1 MGCFFY
7 CKWYN
12 LVKYILYYI
21 KALGGASVK
30 AIFNTYRLVRKNA
43 GAIYVLIFLESII
56 SALTDPLIIYATKLS
71 VDSIVGFVS
80 GGADVKP
87 VIFLVLLFA
96 WKELSKFFR
105 NILDIK
111 LEQRLELNL
120 NKSLMNKLSL
130 IAVDEIEKP
139 EFQDKLNQIKDRPH
153 LALIELF
160 NSSILILSTVIKV
173 VGIAFV
179 FFNISGILGISYLIA
194 AIFDILFTFLAVNKM
209 NKMFENTS
217 RNEREMENVIDI
229 LKNKDALYEIK
240 VFKMKNLFLNRFE
253 KYSSAVFKERLDTTL
268 KSQNYLLLSS
278 VVNIVW
284 MGLVILFIV
293 SKLLAKVIGAGD
305 LTAIV
310 TSASSTLDMAEDF
323 VYEASTVSNNGYIAN
338 TLFYILSSDER
349 KVEKSSK
356 YGDEIEFSHVSF
368 KYPVTQKT
376 VLHDLSFKINKDKV
390 TAIVGENGA
399 GKSTI
404 IKLVAGL
411 YEPTEGSVRISN
423 MNPYSMS
430 NEDISNELS
439 IVFQDFKNYELS
451 LRDNILFG
459 KVGDISEDLG
469 LLELDKYSED
479 TNIGKL
485 EEDGVY
491 LSGGENQKLA
501 LARAIQKKSDFL
513 IFDEPTASMD
523 PMVEAKMYDNILK
536 VLKSRG
542 AIIITHR
549 LVLSK
554 LADDII
560 VLGDGRI
567 VERGSHDELM
577 NRGGIYKQMYDE
589 QSGWYKEN

>member
-1 MGCFFY
+1 M
-7 CKWYN
+7 
-12 LVKYILYYI
+12 
-21 KALGGASVK
+21 K
-30 AIFNTYRLVRKNA
+30 AIFNTYRLVRRNA
-43 GAIYVLIFLESII
+43 GAIYALIILESII

-130 IAVDEIEKP
+130 IAVDEIEKS

-153 LALIELF
+153 IALIELF

-194 AIFDILFTFLAVNKM
+194 AIFDILFTFMAVNKM

-278 VVNIVW
+278 VVNIIW

-293 SKLLAKVIGAGD
+293 SKLLAKAIGAGD

-338 TLFYILSSDER
+338 TLFYILSYDER

-356 YGDEIEFSHVSF
+356 YGDDIEFSHVSF
-368 KYPVTQKT
+368 KYPGTEKM
-376 VLHDLSFKINKDKV
+376 VLNDLSFRINKDKV

-411 YEPTEGSVRISN
+411 YEPTEGSVKISN

-439 IVFQDFKNYELS
+439 IVFQDFKNYEIS

-459 KVGDISEDLG
+459 KAGDISEDLR

-491 LSGGENQKLA
+491 LSGGESQKLA

-560 VLGDGRI
+560 VLNEGRI
-567 VERGSHDELM
+567 IERGSHDELM

>member
-1 MGCFFY
+1 M
-7 CKWYN
+7 
-12 LVKYILYYI
+12 
-21 KALGGASVK
+21 K
-30 AIFNTYRLVRKNA
+30 AIFNTYRLVRKHA
-43 GAIYVLIFLESII
+43 GTIYALIILESII

-130 IAVDEIEKP
+130 IAVDEIEKS

-153 LALIELF
+153 FALIELF

-293 SKLLAKVIGAGD
+293 SKLLAKAIGAGD

-338 TLFYILSSDER
+338 TLFFILSYDER

-368 KYPVTQKT
+368 KYPGTQKT

-423 MNPYSMS
+423 MNPYLMS

-439 IVFQDFKNYELS
+439 IVFQDFKNYELN

-459 KVGDISEDLG
+459 KVGDIAEDLK

-560 VLGDGRI
+560 VLSEGRI
-567 VERGSHDELM
+567 IERGTHDELM
-577 NRGGIYKQMYDE
+577 NKGGIYKKMYDE

>member
-1 MGCFFY
+1 M
-7 CKWYN
+7 
-12 LVKYILYYI
+12 
-21 KALGGASVK
+21 
-30 AIFNTYRLVRKNA
+30 
-43 GAIYVLIFLESII
+43 
-56 SALTDPLIIYATKLS
+56 
-71 VDSIVGFVS
+71 
-80 GGADVKP
+80 
-87 VIFLVLLFA
+87 
-96 WKELSKFFR
+96 
-105 NILDIK
+105 
-111 LEQRLELNL
+111 
-120 NKSLMNKLSL
+120 
-130 IAVDEIEKP
+130 
-139 EFQDKLNQIKDRPH
+139 
-153 LALIELF
+153 
-160 NSSILILSTVIKV
+160 STVIKV

-179 FFNISGILGISYLIA
+179 FFKISSILGISYLVA

-240 VFKMKNLFLNRFE
+240 VFKMKEFFLRRFE
-253 KYSSAVFKERLDTTL
+253 KYSSAVFEERLGTTL

-278 VVNIVW
+278 IVNIVW

-293 SKLLAKVIGAGD
+293 SKLLAKAIGAGD

-338 TLFYILSSDER
+338 TLFYILSYDER

-356 YGDEIEFSHVSF
+356 HGEEIEFSNVSF
-368 KYPVTQKT
+368 KYPGTQKT

-411 YEPTEGSVRISN
+411 YEPTEGTVRISN

-451 LRDNILFG
+451 LCDNILFG
-459 KVGDISEDLG
+459 KVGDISEDLK

>member
-1 MGCFFY
+1 M
-7 CKWYN
+7 
-12 LVKYILYYI
+12 
-21 KALGGASVK
+21 K
-30 AIFNTYRLVRKNA
+30 AIFNTYRLVRRNV
-43 GAIYVLIFLESII
+43 GAIYALIILESII

-111 LEQRLELNL
+111 LEQKLELNL

-130 IAVDEIEKP
+130 IAVDEIEKS

-293 SKLLAKVIGAGD
+293 SKLLAKAIGAGD

-310 TSASSTLDMAEDF
+310 TSASNTLDMAEDF

-338 TLFYILSSDER
+338 TLFYILSYDER

-368 KYPVTQKT
+368 KYPGTQKT
-376 VLHDLSFKINKDKV
+376 VLHNLSFKINKDKV

-411 YEPTEGSVRISN
+411 YEPTEGTVRISN

-459 KVGDISEDLG
+459 KVGDISEDLK

-523 PMVEAKMYDNILK
+523 PMVEAKMYDNIMK

>member
-1 MGCFFY
+1 M
-7 CKWYN
+7 
-12 LVKYILYYI
+12 
-21 KALGGASVK
+21 K
-30 AIFNTYRLVRKNA
+30 AIFNTYRLVRRNA
-43 GAIYVLIFLESII
+43 GAIYVLILLESII

-111 LEQRLELNL
+111 LEQSLELNL

-130 IAVDEIEKP
+130 IAVDEIEKS

-153 LALIELF
+153 FALIELF

-179 FFNISGILGISYLIA
+179 FFNISGILGISYLVA
-194 AIFDILFTFLAVNKM
+194 AIFDILFTFMAVNKM

-293 SKLLAKVIGAGD
+293 SKLLAKAIGAGD

-356 YGDEIEFSHVSF
+356 YADEIEFSHVSF
-368 KYPVTQKT
+368 KYPGTQKT

-459 KVGDISEDLG
+459 KVGDISEDLK

-567 VERGSHDELM
+567 IERGSHDELM

>member
-1 MGCFFY
+1 M
-7 CKWYN
+7 
-12 LVKYILYYI
+12 
-21 KALGGASVK
+21 K
-30 AIFNTYRLVRKNA
+30 AIFNTYRLVRKHA
-43 GAIYVLIFLESII
+43 GTIYVLILLESII

-130 IAVDEIEKP
+130 IAVDEIEKS

-194 AIFDILFTFLAVNKM
+194 AIFDILFTFMAVNKM

-253 KYSSAVFKERLDTTL
+253 KYSSAVFKERLETTL

-293 SKLLAKVIGAGD
+293 SKLLAKAIGAGD

-338 TLFYILSSDER
+338 TLFFILSYDER

-368 KYPVTQKT
+368 KYPGTEKM

-439 IVFQDFKNYELS
+439 IVFQDFKNYEIS

-459 KVGDISEDLG
+459 KAGDIAEDLR

-491 LSGGENQKLA
+491 LSGGESQKLA

-560 VLGDGRI
+560 VLNEGRI
-567 VERGSHDELM
+567 IERGSHDELM
-577 NRGGIYKQMYDE
+577 NKGGIYKQMYDE

>member
-1 MGCFFY
+1 M
-7 CKWYN
+7 
-12 LVKYILYYI
+12 
-21 KALGGASVK
+21 K
-30 AIFNTYRLVRKNA
+30 AIFNTYRLVRKHA
-43 GAIYVLIFLESII
+43 GTIYVLILLESII

-160 NSSILILSTVIKV
+160 NSSILIFSTVIKV

-179 FFNISGILGISYLIA
+179 FFKISSILGISYLIA
-194 AIFDILFTFLAVNKM
+194 AIFDILFTFMAVNKM

-278 VVNIVW
+278 VVNIIW

-293 SKLLAKVIGAGD
+293 SKLLAKAIGAGD

-338 TLFYILSSDER
+338 TLFYILSYDER

-368 KYPVTQKT
+368 KYPGTEKM
-376 VLHDLSFKINKDKV
+376 VLNDLSFRINKDKV

-423 MNPYSMS
+423 MNPYSMP

-439 IVFQDFKNYELS
+439 IVFQDFKNYEIS
-451 LRDNILFG
+451 LRDNIVFG
-459 KVGDISEDLG
+459 KAGDISEDLR

-491 LSGGENQKLA
+491 LSGGESQKLA

-536 VLKSRG
+536 VLKNRG
-542 AIIITHR
+542 ALIITHR

-560 VLGDGRI
+560 VLNEGRI

>member
-1 MGCFFY
+1 M
-7 CKWYN
+7 
-12 LVKYILYYI
+12 
-21 KALGGASVK
+21 K
-30 AIFNTYRLVRKNA
+30 AIFNTYRLVRKHA
-43 GAIYVLIFLESII
+43 GTIYVLILLESII

-130 IAVDEIEKP
+130 IAVDEIEKS

-194 AIFDILFTFLAVNKM
+194 AVFDILFTFMAVNKM

-278 VVNIVW
+278 VVNIIW

-293 SKLLAKVIGAGD
+293 SKLLAKAIGAGD

-338 TLFYILSSDER
+338 TLFFILSYDER

-368 KYPVTQKT
+368 KYPGTQKT

-439 IVFQDFKNYELS
+439 IVFQDFKNYEIS

-459 KVGDISEDLG
+459 KAGDISEDLR
-469 LLELDKYSED
+469 LLELDKYSEN

-491 LSGGENQKLA
+491 LSGGESQKLA

-560 VLGDGRI
+560 VLNEGRI

>member
-1 MGCFFY
+1 M
-7 CKWYN
+7 
-12 LVKYILYYI
+12 
-21 KALGGASVK
+21 K
-30 AIFNTYRLVRKNA
+30 AIFNTYRLVRRNA
-43 GAIYVLIFLESII
+43 GAIYALIILESII

-179 FFNISGILGISYLIA
+179 FFKISGILGISYLIA
-194 AIFDILFTFLAVNKM
+194 AIFDILFTFMAVNKM

-217 RNEREMENVIDI
+217 RNERDMENVIDI

-293 SKLLAKVIGAGD
+293 SKLLAKAIGAGD

-338 TLFYILSSDER
+338 TLFYILSYDER

-368 KYPVTQKT
+368 KYPGTQKT
-376 VLHDLSFKINKDKV
+376 VLHDLSFRINKDKV

-451 LRDNILFG
+451 LCDNILFG
-459 KVGDISEDLG
+459 KVGDISEDLK

>member
-1 MGCFFY
+1 M
-7 CKWYN
+7 
-12 LVKYILYYI
+12 
-21 KALGGASVK
+21 K
-30 AIFNTYRLVRKNA
+30 AIFNTYRLVRKHA
-43 GAIYVLIFLESII
+43 GTIYVLILLESII

-194 AIFDILFTFLAVNKM
+194 AIFDILFTFMAVNKM

-293 SKLLAKVIGAGD
+293 SKLLAKAIGAGD

-338 TLFYILSSDER
+338 TLFFILSYDER

-368 KYPVTQKT
+368 KYPGTEKM

-459 KVGDISEDLG
+459 KVGDISEDLR
-469 LLELDKYSED
+469 LLELDKYSEN

-491 LSGGENQKLA
+491 LSGGESQKLA

-536 VLKSRG
+536 VLKNRG
-542 AIIITHR
+542 ALIITHR

-560 VLGDGRI
+560 VLNEGRI
-567 VERGSHDELM
+567 IERGSHDELM

>member
-1 MGCFFY
+1 M
-7 CKWYN
+7 
-12 LVKYILYYI
+12 
-21 KALGGASVK
+21 K
-30 AIFNTYRLVRKNA
+30 AIFNTYRLVRKHA
-43 GAIYVLIFLESII
+43 GTIYALILLESII

-130 IAVDEIEKP
+130 IAVDEIEKS

-194 AIFDILFTFLAVNKM
+194 AIFDILFTFMAVNKM

-229 LKNKDALYEIK
+229 LKNKEALYEIK

-293 SKLLAKVIGAGD
+293 SKLLAKAIGAGD

-338 TLFYILSSDER
+338 TLFYILSYDER

-368 KYPVTQKT
+368 KYPGTEKM

-439 IVFQDFKNYELS
+439 IVFQDFKNYEIS

-459 KVGDISEDLG
+459 KAGDISEDLR

-560 VLGDGRI
+560 VLNEGRI

>member
-1 MGCFFY
+1 M
-7 CKWYN
+7 
-12 LVKYILYYI
+12 
-21 KALGGASVK
+21 K
-30 AIFNTYRLVRKNA
+30 AIFNTYRLVRRNA
-43 GAIYVLIFLESII
+43 GAIYVLILLESII

-130 IAVDEIEKP
+130 IAVDEIEKS

-194 AIFDILFTFLAVNKM
+194 AVFDILFTFMAVNKM

-217 RNEREMENVIDI
+217 RNEREMENLIDI

-293 SKLLAKVIGAGD
+293 SKLLAKAIGAGD

-368 KYPVTQKT
+368 KYPGTQKT

-459 KVGDISEDLG
+459 KVGDISEDLK

-567 VERGSHDELM
+567 VERGSHNELM

>member
-1 MGCFFY
+1 M
-7 CKWYN
+7 
-12 LVKYILYYI
+12 
-21 KALGGASVK
+21 K
-30 AIFNTYRLVRKNA
+30 AIFNTYRLVRKHA
-43 GAIYVLIFLESII
+43 GTIYVLILLESII

-130 IAVDEIEKP
+130 IAVDEIEKS

-194 AIFDILFTFLAVNKM
+194 AIFDILFTFMAVNKM

-278 VVNIVW
+278 VVNIIW

-293 SKLLAKVIGAGD
+293 SKLLAKAIGAGD

-338 TLFYILSSDER
+338 TLFYILSYDER
-349 KVEKSSK
+349 KVEKVSK

-368 KYPVTQKT
+368 KYPGTEKM

-439 IVFQDFKNYELS
+439 IVFQDFKNYEIS

-459 KVGDISEDLG
+459 KAGDISEDLR

-560 VLGDGRI
+560 VLNEGRI
-567 VERGSHDELM
+567 IERGSHDELM

>member
-1 MGCFFY
+1 M
-7 CKWYN
+7 
-12 LVKYILYYI
+12 
-21 KALGGASVK
+21 K
-30 AIFNTYRLVRKNA
+30 AIFNTYRLVRRNA
-43 GAIYVLIFLESII
+43 GAIYVLILLESII

-130 IAVDEIEKP
+130 ISVDEIEKS

-194 AIFDILFTFLAVNKM
+194 AIFDILFTFMAVNKM

-284 MGLVILFIV
+284 MGLVIIFIV
-293 SKLLAKVIGAGD
+293 SKLLEKAIGAGD

-368 KYPVTQKT
+368 KYPGTQKT

-459 KVGDISEDLG
+459 KVGDISEDLK

-501 LARAIQKKSDFL
+501 LSRAIQKKSDFL

-554 LADDII
+554 LADDVI
-560 VLGDGRI
+560 VLNDGRI
-567 VERGSHDELM
+567 IERGSHEELM
-577 NRGGIYKQMYDE
+577 KKGGIYKQMYDE

>member
-1 MGCFFY
+1 M
-7 CKWYN
+7 
-12 LVKYILYYI
+12 
-21 KALGGASVK
+21 K
-30 AIFNTYRLVRKNA
+30 AIFNTYRLVRRNA
-43 GAIYVLIFLESII
+43 GAIYALIILESII

-130 IAVDEIEKP
+130 ISVDEIEKS

-179 FFNISGILGISYLIA
+179 FFKISSILGISYLIA
-194 AIFDILFTFLAVNKM
+194 AIFDILFTFMAVNKM

-293 SKLLAKVIGAGD
+293 SKLLAKAIGAGD

-338 TLFYILSSDER
+338 TLFFILSYDER

-368 KYPVTQKT
+368 KYPGTEKM

-439 IVFQDFKNYELS
+439 IVFQDFKNYEIS

-459 KVGDISEDLG
+459 KAGDISEDLR

-560 VLGDGRI
+560 VLNEGRI
-567 VERGSHDELM
+567 IERGSHDELM
-577 NRGGIYKQMYDE
+577 NKGGIYKQMYDE
-589 QSGWYKEN
+589 QSSWYKEN

>member
-1 MGCFFY
+1 M
-7 CKWYN
+7 
-12 LVKYILYYI
+12 
-21 KALGGASVK
+21 K
-30 AIFNTYRLVRKNA
+30 AIFNTYRLVRRNA
-43 GAIYVLIFLESII
+43 GAIYALILLESII

-130 IAVDEIEKP
+130 IAVDEIEKS

-179 FFNISGILGISYLIA
+179 FFKISSILGISYLIA
-194 AIFDILFTFLAVNKM
+194 AIFDILFTFMAVNKM

-253 KYSSAVFKERLDTTL
+253 KYSSEVFEERLGTTL

-293 SKLLAKVIGAGD
+293 SKLLAKAIGAGD

-338 TLFYILSSDER
+338 TLFYILSYDER

-356 YGDEIEFSHVSF
+356 YGDDIEFSHVSF
-368 KYPVTQKT
+368 KYPGTKKMVFN
-376 VLHDLSFKINKDKV
+376 DLSFRINKDKV

-411 YEPTEGSVRISN
+411 YEPTEGTVRISN

-459 KVGDISEDLG
+459 KVGDISEDLK

>member
-1 MGCFFY
+1 M
-7 CKWYN
+7 
-12 LVKYILYYI
+12 
-21 KALGGASVK
+21 K
-30 AIFNTYRLVRKNA
+30 AIFNTYRLVRKHA
-43 GAIYVLIFLESII
+43 GAIYVLILLESII

-80 GGADVKP
+80 GDADVKP

-130 IAVDEIEKP
+130 IAVDEIEKS

-160 NSSILILSTVIKV
+160 YSSILILSTVIKV

-194 AIFDILFTFLAVNKM
+194 AIFDILFTFMAVNKM

-229 LKNKDALYEIK
+229 LKNKDALYEIR

-293 SKLLAKVIGAGD
+293 SKLLAKAIGAGD

-338 TLFYILSSDER
+338 TLFFILSYDER

-368 KYPVTQKT
+368 KYPGTEKM

-439 IVFQDFKNYELS
+439 IVFQDFKNYEIS

-459 KVGDISEDLG
+459 KAGDIAEDLR
-469 LLELDKYSED
+469 LLELDKYSEN

-491 LSGGENQKLA
+491 LSGGESQKLA

-560 VLGDGRI
+560 VLNEGRI

-577 NRGGIYKQMYDE
+577 NKGGIYKQMYDE

>member
-1 MGCFFY
+1 M
-7 CKWYN
+7 
-12 LVKYILYYI
+12 
-21 KALGGASVK
+21 K

-43 GAIYVLIFLESII
+43 GAIYVLILLESII

-130 IAVDEIEKP
+130 IAVDEIEKS

-194 AIFDILFTFLAVNKM
+194 AIFDILFTFMAVNKM

-338 TLFYILSSDER
+338 TLFYILSYDER

-356 YGDEIEFSHVSF
+356 HGDEIEFSHVSF
-368 KYPVTQKT
+368 KYPGTQKT

-459 KVGDISEDLG
+459 KVGDISEDLR
-469 LLELDKYSED
+469 LLELDKYSEN

-560 VLGDGRI
+560 VLNDGRI

>member
-1 MGCFFY
+1 M
-7 CKWYN
+7 
-12 LVKYILYYI
+12 
-21 KALGGASVK
+21 K
-30 AIFNTYRLVRKNA
+30 AIFNTYRLVRRNA
-43 GAIYVLIFLESII
+43 GAIYALIILESII

-139 EFQDKLNQIKDRPH
+139 EFQDKLNQIKYRPH
-153 LALIELF
+153 FALIELF

-293 SKLLAKVIGAGD
+293 SKLLAKAIGAGD

-338 TLFYILSSDER
+338 TLFFILSYDER

-368 KYPVTQKT
+368 KYPGTQKT

-459 KVGDISEDLG
+459 KVGDISEDLK
-469 LLELDKYSED
+469 LLELDKYSENI
-479 TNIGKL
+479 NIGKL

-560 VLGDGRI
+560 VLNEGRI
-567 VERGSHDELM
+567 IERGSHDELM

>member
-1 MGCFFY
+1 M
-7 CKWYN
+7 
-12 LVKYILYYI
+12 
-21 KALGGASVK
+21 K
-30 AIFNTYRLVRKNA
+30 AIFNTYRLVRRNA
-43 GAIYVLIFLESII
+43 GAIYALIILESII

-130 IAVDEIEKP
+130 IAVDEIEKS

-284 MGLVILFIV
+284 MGIVILFIV
-293 SKLLAKVIGAGD
+293 SKLIAKAIGAGD

-310 TSASSTLDMAEDF
+310 TSASNTLDMAEDF

-338 TLFYILSSDER
+338 TLFYILSYDER

-368 KYPVTQKT
+368 KYPGTQKT

-411 YEPTEGSVRISN
+411 YEPTEGTVRISN

-459 KVGDISEDLG
+459 KVGDISEDLK

>member
-1 MGCFFY
+1 M
-7 CKWYN
+7 
-12 LVKYILYYI
+12 
-21 KALGGASVK
+21 K
-30 AIFNTYRLVRKNA
+30 AIFNTYRLVRRNA
-43 GAIYVLIFLESII
+43 GAIYVLILLESII

-130 IAVDEIEKP
+130 ISVDEIEKS

-194 AIFDILFTFLAVNKM
+194 AIFDILFTFMAVNKM

-293 SKLLAKVIGAGD
+293 SKLLAKAIGAGD

-368 KYPVTQKT
+368 KYPGTQKT

-451 LRDNILFG
+451 LRENILFG
-459 KVGDISEDLG
+459 KVGDISEDLR

-560 VLGDGRI
+560 VLNEGRI
-567 VERGSHDELM
+567 IERGSHEELM
-577 NRGGIYKQMYDE
+577 KKGGIYKQMYDE

>member
-1 MGCFFY
+1 M
-7 CKWYN
+7 
-12 LVKYILYYI
+12 
-21 KALGGASVK
+21 K
-30 AIFNTYRLVRKNA
+30 AIFNTYRLVRRNA
-43 GAIYVLIFLESII
+43 GAIYVLILLESII

-130 IAVDEIEKP
+130 IAVDEIEKS

-194 AIFDILFTFLAVNKM
+194 AVFDILFTFMAVNKM

-217 RNEREMENVIDI
+217 RNEREMENLIDI

-253 KYSSAVFKERLDTTL
+253 KYSSAIFKERLDTTL

-293 SKLLAKVIGAGD
+293 SKLLAKAIGAGD

-368 KYPVTQKT
+368 KYPGTQKT

-459 KVGDISEDLG
+459 KVGDISEDLK

-567 VERGSHDELM
+567 VERGSHNELM

>member
-1 MGCFFY
+1 M
-7 CKWYN
+7 
-12 LVKYILYYI
+12 
-21 KALGGASVK
+21 K
-30 AIFNTYRLVRKNA
+30 AIFNTYRLVRKHA
-43 GAIYVLIFLESII
+43 GTIYVLILLESII

-130 IAVDEIEKP
+130 ISVDEIEKS

-179 FFNISGILGISYLIA
+179 FFKISSILGISYLVA
-194 AIFDILFTFLAVNKM
+194 AIFDILFTFMAVNKM

-278 VVNIVW
+278 VVNIIW

-293 SKLLAKVIGAGD
+293 SKLLAKAIGAGD

-338 TLFYILSSDER
+338 TLFYILSYDER

-356 YGDEIEFSHVSF
+356 YGDDIEFSHVSF
-368 KYPVTQKT
+368 KYPGTEKM

-411 YEPTEGSVRISN
+411 YEPTEGSVKISN

-439 IVFQDFKNYELS
+439 IVFQDFKNYEIS

-459 KVGDISEDLG
+459 KAGDISEDLR

-491 LSGGENQKLA
+491 LSGGESQKLA

-560 VLGDGRI
+560 VLNEGRI
-567 VERGSHDELM
+567 IERGSHDELM

>member
-1 MGCFFY
+1 M
-7 CKWYN
+7 
-12 LVKYILYYI
+12 
-21 KALGGASVK
+21 K
-30 AIFNTYRLVRKNA
+30 AIFNTYRLVRRNA
-43 GAIYVLIFLESII
+43 GAIYALIILESII

-130 IAVDEIEKP
+130 IAVDEIEKS

-153 LALIELF
+153 FALIELF

-194 AIFDILFTFLAVNKM
+194 AVFDILFTFMAVNKM

-293 SKLLAKVIGAGD
+293 SKLLAKAIGAGD

-338 TLFYILSSDER
+338 TLFYILSYDER

-368 KYPVTQKT
+368 KYPGTQKT

-459 KVGDISEDLG
+459 KDGDISEDLR

>member
-1 MGCFFY
+1 M
-7 CKWYN
+7 
-12 LVKYILYYI
+12 
-21 KALGGASVK
+21 
-30 AIFNTYRLVRKNA
+30 RRNA
-43 GAIYVLIFLESII
+43 GAIYALIILESII

-194 AIFDILFTFLAVNKM
+194 AVFDILFTFMAVNKM

-293 SKLLAKVIGAGD
+293 SKLLAKAIGAGD

-310 TSASSTLDMAEDF
+310 TSASNTLDMAEDF

-338 TLFYILSSDER
+338 TLFYILSYDER

-368 KYPVTQKT
+368 KYPGTQKT
-376 VLHDLSFKINKDKV
+376 VLHDLSFRINKDKV

-411 YEPTEGSVRISN
+411 YEPTEGTVRISN

-459 KVGDISEDLG
+459 KVGDISEDLK

-523 PMVEAKMYDNILK
+523 PMVEAKMYDNIMK

-554 LADDII
+554 LSDDII
-560 VLGDGRI
+560 VLNEGRI
-567 VERGSHDELM
+567 IERGSHDELM

>member
-1 MGCFFY
+1 M
-7 CKWYN
+7 
-12 LVKYILYYI
+12 
-21 KALGGASVK
+21 K
-30 AIFNTYRLVRKNA
+30 AIFNTYRLVRRNA
-43 GAIYVLIFLESII
+43 GAIYALIILESII

-130 IAVDEIEKP
+130 IAVDEIEKS

-153 LALIELF
+153 LAVIELF

-179 FFNISGILGISYLIA
+179 FFNISGILGISYLVA
-194 AIFDILFTFLAVNKM
+194 AIFDILFTFMAVNKM

-253 KYSSAVFKERLDTTL
+253 KYSTAVFKERLDTTL

-293 SKLLAKVIGAGD
+293 SKLLAKAIGAGD

-338 TLFYILSSDER
+338 TLFYILSYDER

-368 KYPVTQKT
+368 KYPGTQKT

-459 KVGDISEDLG
+459 KVGDISEDLR
-469 LLELDKYSED
+469 LLELDKYSEN

-560 VLGDGRI
+560 VLNEGRI
-567 VERGSHDELM
+567 IERGSHDELM

>member
-1 MGCFFY
+1 M
-7 CKWYN
+7 
-12 LVKYILYYI
+12 
-21 KALGGASVK
+21 K
-30 AIFNTYRLVRKNA
+30 AIFNTYRLVRRNA
-43 GAIYVLIFLESII
+43 GAIYALILLESII

-139 EFQDKLNQIKDRPH
+139 EFQDKLNQIKDRAH

-179 FFNISGILGISYLIA
+179 FFKISSILGISYLIA
-194 AIFDILFTFLAVNKM
+194 AIFDILFTFMAVNKM

-253 KYSSAVFKERLDTTL
+253 KYSSAVFEERLGTTL

-293 SKLLAKVIGAGD
+293 SKLLAKAIGAGD

-338 TLFYILSSDER
+338 TLFYILSYNER

-368 KYPVTQKT
+368 KYPGTEKM
-376 VLHDLSFKINKDKV
+376 VLNDLSFKINKDKV

-439 IVFQDFKNYELS
+439 IVFQDFKNYEIS

-459 KVGDISEDLG
+459 KAGDIAEDLR

-491 LSGGENQKLA
+491 LSGGESQKLA

-560 VLGDGRI
+560 VLNEGRI
-567 VERGSHDELM
+567 IERGTHDELM
-577 NRGGIYKQMYDE
+577 KKGGIYKQMYEE

>member
-1 MGCFFY
+1 M
-7 CKWYN
+7 
-12 LVKYILYYI
+12 
-21 KALGGASVK
+21 K
-30 AIFNTYRLVRKNA
+30 AIFNTYRLVRKHA
-43 GAIYVLIFLESII
+43 GTIYVLILLESII

-130 IAVDEIEKP
+130 ISVDEIEKS

-194 AIFDILFTFLAVNKM
+194 AIFDILFTFMAVNKM

-229 LKNKDALYEIK
+229 LKNKEALYEIK

-293 SKLLAKVIGAGD
+293 SKLLAKAIGAGD

-310 TSASSTLDMAEDF
+310 TSASNTLDMAEDF

-338 TLFYILSSDER
+338 TLFYILSYDER

-356 YGDEIEFSHVSF
+356 YGDDIEFSHVSF
-368 KYPVTQKT
+368 KYPGTEKM
-376 VLHDLSFKINKDKV
+376 VLNDLSFRINKDKV

-439 IVFQDFKNYELS
+439 IVFQDFKNYEIS
-451 LRDNILFG
+451 LHDNILFG
-459 KVGDISEDLG
+459 KAGDISEDLR

-491 LSGGENQKLA
+491 LSGGESQKLA

-536 VLKSRG
+536 VLKNRG

-560 VLGDGRI
+560 VLNEGRI
-567 VERGSHDELM
+567 IERGSHDELM

>member
-1 MGCFFY
+1 M
-7 CKWYN
+7 
-12 LVKYILYYI
+12 
-21 KALGGASVK
+21 K
-30 AIFNTYRLVRKNA
+30 AIFNTYRLVRRNA
-43 GAIYVLIFLESII
+43 GAIYALIILESII

-130 IAVDEIEKP
+130 IAVDEIEKS

-194 AIFDILFTFLAVNKM
+194 AVFDILFTFMAVNKM

-217 RNEREMENVIDI
+217 RNEREMENLIDI

-293 SKLLAKVIGAGD
+293 SKLLAKAIGAGD

-368 KYPVTQKT
+368 KYPGTQKT

-451 LRDNILFG
+451 LSDNILFG
-459 KVGDISEDLG
+459 KDGDISEDLR

>member
-1 MGCFFY
+1 M
-7 CKWYN
+7 
-12 LVKYILYYI
+12 
-21 KALGGASVK
+21 K
-30 AIFNTYRLVRKNA
+30 AIFNTYRLVRRNV
-43 GAIYVLIFLESII
+43 GAIYALIILESII
-56 SALTDPLIIYATKLS
+56 SALTDPLIIYATKRS
-71 VDSIVGFVS
+71 VDSIVGFIS

-153 LALIELF
+153 FALIELF

-293 SKLLAKVIGAGD
+293 SKLLAKAIGAGD

-310 TSASSTLDMAEDF
+310 TSASNTLDMAEDF

-338 TLFYILSSDER
+338 TLFYILSYDER

-368 KYPVTQKT
+368 KYPGTQKT
-376 VLHDLSFKINKDKV
+376 VLHDLSFRINKDKV

-411 YEPTEGSVRISN
+411 YEPTEGTVRISN

-439 IVFQDFKNYELS
+439 IVFQDFKNYEIS

-459 KVGDISEDLG
+459 KVGDISEDLK

-523 PMVEAKMYDNILK
+523 PMVEAKMYDNIMK

>member
-1 MGCFFY
+1 M
-7 CKWYN
+7 
-12 LVKYILYYI
+12 
-21 KALGGASVK
+21 K
-30 AIFNTYRLVRKNA
+30 AIFNTYRLVRRNA
-43 GAIYVLIFLESII
+43 GTIYALIILESII

-130 IAVDEIEKP
+130 IAVDEIEKS

-194 AIFDILFTFLAVNKM
+194 AIFDILFTFMAVNKM

-293 SKLLAKVIGAGD
+293 SKLLAKAIGAGD

-338 TLFYILSSDER
+338 TLFYILSYDER

-368 KYPVTQKT
+368 KYPGTQKT

-439 IVFQDFKNYELS
+439 IVFQDFKNYEIS

-459 KVGDISEDLG
+459 KVGDISEDLR
-469 LLELDKYSED
+469 LLELDKYSDD

>member
-1 MGCFFY
+1 M
-7 CKWYN
+7 
-12 LVKYILYYI
+12 
-21 KALGGASVK
+21 K
-30 AIFNTYRLVRKNA
+30 AIFNTYRLVRRNA
-43 GAIYVLIFLESII
+43 GAIYALIILESII

-194 AIFDILFTFLAVNKM
+194 AIFDILFTFMAVNKM

-293 SKLLAKVIGAGD
+293 SKLLAKAIGAGD

-368 KYPVTQKT
+368 KYPGTKKT

-411 YEPTEGSVRISN
+411 YDPTEGSVRISN

-459 KVGDISEDLG
+459 KVGDISEDLR
-469 LLELDKYSED
+469 LLELDKYSEN

>member
-1 MGCFFY
+1 M
-7 CKWYN
+7 
-12 LVKYILYYI
+12 
-21 KALGGASVK
+21 K

-43 GAIYVLIFLESII
+43 GAIYVLILLESII

-130 IAVDEIEKP
+130 IAVDEIEKS

-194 AIFDILFTFLAVNKM
+194 AIFDILFTFMAVNKM

-293 SKLLAKVIGAGD
+293 SKLLAKAIGAGD

-338 TLFYILSSDER
+338 TLFYILSYDER

-368 KYPVTQKT
+368 KYPGTQKT

-459 KVGDISEDLG
+459 KVGDISEDLR

-501 LARAIQKKSDFL
+501 LVRAIQKKSDFL

-560 VLGDGRI
+560 VLGDGII
-567 VERGSHDELM
+567 VERGSHNELM
-577 NRGGIYKQMYDE
+577 NSGGIYKQMYDE

>member
-1 MGCFFY
+1 M
-7 CKWYN
+7 
-12 LVKYILYYI
+12 
-21 KALGGASVK
+21 K
-30 AIFNTYRLVRKNA
+30 AIFNTYRLVRRNA
-43 GAIYVLIFLESII
+43 GAIYVLIILESII

-160 NSSILILSTVIKV
+160 HSSILILSTVIKV

-179 FFNISGILGISYLIA
+179 FFKISAILGISYLIA
-194 AIFDILFTFLAVNKM
+194 AIFDILFTFMAVNKM

-293 SKLLAKVIGAGD
+293 SKLLAKAIGAGD

-338 TLFYILSSDER
+338 TLFYILSYDER

-356 YGDEIEFSHVSF
+356 YGDDIEFSNVSF
-368 KYPVTQKT
+368 KYPGTEKT

-459 KVGDISEDLG
+459 KVGDIAEDLK

-567 VERGSHDELM
+567 VERGSHNELM

>member
-1 MGCFFY
+1 M
-7 CKWYN
+7 
-12 LVKYILYYI
+12 
-21 KALGGASVK
+21 K
-30 AIFNTYRLVRKNA
+30 AIFNTYRLVRKHA
-43 GAIYVLIFLESII
+43 GTIYVLILLESII

-130 IAVDEIEKP
+130 ISVDEIEKS

-160 NSSILILSTVIKV
+160 NSSILIFSTVIKV

-179 FFNISGILGISYLIA
+179 FFNISEILGISYLIA
-194 AIFDILFTFLAVNKM
+194 AIFDILFTFMAVNKM

-278 VVNIVW
+278 VVNIIW

-293 SKLLAKVIGAGD
+293 SKLLAKAIGAGD

-338 TLFYILSSDER
+338 TLFYILSYDER

-356 YGDEIEFSHVSF
+356 YGDDIEFSHVSF
-368 KYPVTQKT
+368 KYPGTEKM
-376 VLHDLSFKINKDKV
+376 VLNDLSFRINKDKV

-411 YEPTEGSVRISN
+411 YEPTEGFVKISN

-439 IVFQDFKNYELS
+439 IVFQDFKNYEIS
-451 LRDNILFG
+451 LRDNIVFG
-459 KVGDISEDLG
+459 KAGDISEDLR

-491 LSGGENQKLA
+491 LSGGESQKLA

-536 VLKSRG
+536 VLKNRG

-560 VLGDGRI
+560 VLNEGRI
-567 VERGSHDELM
+567 IERGSHDELM
-577 NRGGIYKQMYDE
+577 NKGGIYKQMYDE

>member
-1 MGCFFY
+1 M
-7 CKWYN
+7 
-12 LVKYILYYI
+12 
-21 KALGGASVK
+21 K
-30 AIFNTYRLVRKNA
+30 AIFNTYRLVRKHA
-43 GAIYVLIFLESII
+43 GTIYVLILLESII

-130 IAVDEIEKP
+130 IAVDEIEKS

-179 FFNISGILGISYLIA
+179 FFKISSILGISYLLA
-194 AIFDILFTFLAVNKM
+194 AIFDILFTFMAVNKM

-293 SKLLAKVIGAGD
+293 SKLLAKAIGAGD

-338 TLFYILSSDER
+338 TLFYILSYDER
-349 KVEKSSK
+349 KVEKVSK
-356 YGDEIEFSHVSF
+356 YGDDIEFSNVSF
-368 KYPVTQKT
+368 KYPGTEKM
-376 VLHDLSFKINKDKV
+376 VLNDLSFKINKDKV

-411 YEPTEGSVRISN
+411 YEPTEGYVKISN
-423 MNPYSMS
+423 MNPYSMP
-430 NEDISNELS
+430 NENISNELS
-439 IVFQDFKNYELS
+439 IVFQDFKNYEIS

-459 KVGDISEDLG
+459 KAGDIAEDLR
-469 LLELDKYSED
+469 LLELDKYSEE

-491 LSGGENQKLA
+491 LSGGESQKLA

-536 VLKSRG
+536 VLKNRG

-560 VLGDGRI
+560 VLNEGRI
-567 VERGSHDELM
+567 IERGSHEELM
-577 NRGGIYKQMYDE
+577 KKGGIYKQMYDE

>member
-1 MGCFFY
+1 M
-7 CKWYN
+7 
-12 LVKYILYYI
+12 
-21 KALGGASVK
+21 K
-30 AIFNTYRLVRKNA
+30 AIFNTYRLVRKHA
-43 GAIYVLIFLESII
+43 GTIYVLILLESII

-194 AIFDILFTFLAVNKM
+194 AIFDILFTFMAVNKM

-240 VFKMKNLFLNRFE
+240 VFKMKEFFLRRFE
-253 KYSSAVFKERLDTTL
+253 KYSLAVFEERLGTTL
-268 KSQNYLLLSS
+268 KSQNYLLLNS

-293 SKLLAKVIGAGD
+293 SKLLAKAIGAGD

-338 TLFYILSSDER
+338 TLFYILSYDER

-356 YGDEIEFSHVSF
+356 YGDEIEFSNVSF
-368 KYPVTQKT
+368 KYPGTEKM
-376 VLHDLSFKINKDKV
+376 VLNDLSFRINKDKV

-411 YEPTEGSVRISN
+411 YEPTEGFVKISN
-423 MNPYSMS
+423 MNPYSMP

-439 IVFQDFKNYELS
+439 IVFQDFKNYEIS

-459 KVGDISEDLG
+459 KDADIAEDLR

-536 VLKSRG
+536 VLKNRG
-542 AIIITHR
+542 ALIITHR

-560 VLGDGRI
+560 VLNEGRI
-567 VERGSHDELM
+567 IERGSHDELM

>member
-1 MGCFFY
+1 M
-7 CKWYN
+7 
-12 LVKYILYYI
+12 
-21 KALGGASVK
+21 K
-30 AIFNTYRLVRKNA
+30 AIFNTYRLVRRNA
-43 GAIYVLIFLESII
+43 GAIYALIILESII

-120 NKSLMNKLSL
+120 NKSLMKKLSL
-130 IAVDEIEKP
+130 IAVDEIEKS

-194 AIFDILFTFLAVNKM
+194 AVFDILFTFMAVNKM

-293 SKLLAKVIGAGD
+293 SKLLAKAIGAGD

-368 KYPVTQKT
+368 KYPGTQKT

-459 KVGDISEDLG
+459 KVGDISEDLK

>member
-1 MGCFFY
+1 M
-7 CKWYN
+7 
-12 LVKYILYYI
+12 
-21 KALGGASVK
+21 K
-30 AIFNTYRLVRKNA
+30 AIFNTYRLVRRNA
-43 GAIYVLIFLESII
+43 GAIYALIILESII

-179 FFNISGILGISYLIA
+179 FFNISGILGISYLVA
-194 AIFDILFTFLAVNKM
+194 AIFDILFTFMAVNKM
-209 NKMFENTS
+209 NKMFENAS
-217 RNEREMENVIDI
+217 RNEREMENVINI

-293 SKLLAKVIGAGD
+293 SKLLAKAIGAGD

-310 TSASSTLDMAEDF
+310 TSASNTLDMAEDF

-338 TLFYILSSDER
+338 TLFYILSYDER

-368 KYPVTQKT
+368 KYPRTQKT

-411 YEPTEGSVRISN
+411 YEPTEGFVKISN

-459 KVGDISEDLG
+459 KVDDISEDLK

-485 EEDGVY
+485 EEEGVY

-567 VERGSHDELM
+567 IERGTHDELM

>member
-1 MGCFFY
+1 M
-7 CKWYN
+7 
-12 LVKYILYYI
+12 
-21 KALGGASVK
+21 K
-30 AIFNTYRLVRKNA
+30 AIFNTYRLVRRNA
-43 GAIYVLIFLESII
+43 GAIYALIILESII

-120 NKSLMNKLSL
+120 NKSLMKKLSL

-179 FFNISGILGISYLIA
+179 FFNISGILGISYLVA
-194 AIFDILFTFLAVNKM
+194 AIFDILFTFMAVNKM

-293 SKLLAKVIGAGD
+293 SKLLAKAIGAGD

-338 TLFYILSSDER
+338 TLFYILSYDER

-368 KYPVTQKT
+368 KYTGTQKT

-459 KVGDISEDLG
+459 KVGDISEDLK

-560 VLGDGRI
+560 VLNEGRI
-567 VERGSHDELM
+567 IERGSHEELM
-577 NRGGIYKQMYDE
+577 KKGGIYKQMYDE